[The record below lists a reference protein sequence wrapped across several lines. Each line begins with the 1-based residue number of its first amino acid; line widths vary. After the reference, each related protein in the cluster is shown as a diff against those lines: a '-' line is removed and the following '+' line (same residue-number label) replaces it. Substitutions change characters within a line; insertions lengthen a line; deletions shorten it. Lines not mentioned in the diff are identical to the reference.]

1 MPVSGSRNQMRLHC
15 EQRYSMNDFEMV
27 QSWVTA
33 NAIKVGDG
41 TLRVIVGSHKLHAE
55 FRNAFRTGKVNSRN
69 WHSLTEHQIDWLI
82 KRGCRDIL
90 IVAPSG
96 SQVRIRKNTDVL
108 RFLYT
113 CSPQKP
119 SWGLDPP
126 YV

>member
-1 MPVSGSRNQMRLHC
+1 MPLHC

-55 FRNAFRTGKVNSRN
+55 FKNAFRTGKVNSRN

-82 KRGCRDIL
+82 KRGCRDL
-90 IVAPSG
+90 RIVAPSG
-96 SQVRIRKNTDVL
+96 SQVLWDSRTVH
-108 RFLYT
+108 
-113 CSPQKP
+113 CGQKAL
-119 SWGLDPP
+119 STEDLSGGKYSAISGFSLF
-126 YV
+126 